1 MRYERSEFSITQ
13 LNKCLRSKPSQS
25 RRNKTKR
32 KKEVKRK
39 EKRKLPLESE
49 SFEEKRKKEN
59 FLLKVN
65 LLNFDAFLPVAHRV
79 RALEV
84 SPFFE

>member
-25 RRNKTKR
+25 RRNKR

-39 EKRKLPLESE
+39 EKRSEEKRKKKKLPLESE
-49 SFEEKRKKEN
+49 SFEEKAKRKN

-65 LLNFDAFLPVAHRV
+65 LLNFDAWPPPLA
-79 RALEV
+79 E
-84 SPFFE
+84 